1 MNVSISIYKFSR
13 AAWAWNLSALD
24 LEMVESCLPRLVF
37 YDSFPFLARAKL
49 VPTLAFYDSFHSSI
63 VSTFAFY
70 DSFHFPIVPTL
81 AKSR

>member
-1 MNVSISIYKFSR
+1 MEP
-13 AAWAWNLSALD
+13 
-24 LEMVESCLPRLVF
+24 EMVESYLLRLVF
-37 YDSFPFLARAKL
+37 YDSFPLLARAKL

-63 VSTFAFY
+63 VSTLAFY